1 MSSIIKS
8 VKRWFAS
15 PAIETSGSSNRTQII
30 SRDQHSISR
39 KDISENALK
48 VLYRL
53 SNAGYESF
61 LVGGGVRDILL
72 GLHPKDFDIA
82 TNATPEQVKELFRNC
97 RIVGRR
103 FRLAHILFGRDVIE
117 VATFRAHCDDNI
129 QQAKE
134 GMILR
139 DNVYGDIEEDAI
151 RRDFTINA
159 LYYNIKDF
167 SVHDFCDGLSDL
179 RKRQL
184 RMIGDPETRYREDPV
199 RMLRVVRLA
208 CKLDLSIEQKTL
220 EPIAGLAYLLEQVP
234 AARLW
239 EEYRK
244 LFLAGA
250 GKLTFEKL
258 REFGLFHALFPATDR
273 SLKND
278 DTAQAQQTEQLILD
292 ALENTDTRIATEQ
305 TVNPAFLMAVMLW
318 QPLLES
324 TEALQQKGNNF
335 NDAFFKSMARVL
347 NAQSQH
353 ISIPR
358 RYALV
363 IRDIWSMQLRLP
375 AHHGKKAW
383 SIFEHP
389 RFRAAYDFLLLRSQS
404 DPRQKE
410 LADWWTKFQDA
421 DANARRQMLQQ
432 TGGGKKRRR
441 RKPRNQKRQQ
451 ANKNRH

>member
-8 VKRWFAS
+8 VKGWFSS
-15 PAIETSGSSNRTQII
+15 PATDTPGAGTSTQII
-30 SRDQHSISR
+30 TRDQHSISR
-39 KDISENALK
+39 KDISDNALK

-82 TNATPEQVKELFRNC
+82 TNATPEQIKELFRNC
-97 RIVGRR
+97 RIIGRR

-167 SVHDFCDGLSDL
+167 SVHDFCDGLADL

-199 RMLRVVRLA
+199 RMLRAVRLA
-208 CKLDLSIEQKTL
+208 CKLNLTIEPNTLKPVAELSHF
-220 EPIAGLAYLLEQVP
+220 LEQVP

-250 GKLTFEKL
+250 AKLTFQKL
-258 REFGLFHALFPATDR
+258 REYGLFHALFPATDR
-273 SLKND
+273 TLKHD
-278 DTAQAQQTEQLILD
+278 DSTQTKVTEQLVLD
-292 ALENTDTRIATEQ
+292 ALENTDTRIASEQ

-324 TEALQQKGNNF
+324 TEALQQKGINF

-347 NAQSQH
+347 NAQNQH

-375 AHHGKKAW
+375 AYHGKKAW

-404 DPRQKE
+404 DPLQKE
-410 LADWWTKFQDA
+410 LADWWTKFQEA
-421 DANARRQMLQQ
+421 DANDRRQMLHK
-432 TGGGKKRRR
+432 TGSGKKRRR
-441 RKPRNQKRQQ
+441 RKPRNQKRQP
-451 ANKNRH
+451 ANKSKH

>member
-8 VKRWFAS
+8 VKRWFAT
-15 PAIETSGSSNRTQII
+15 PATETPGSGANTQII

-39 KDISENALK
+39 KDISDNALK

-82 TNATPEQVKELFRNC
+82 TNATPEQIKELFRNC
-97 RIVGRR
+97 RIIGRR

-167 SVHDFCDGLSDL
+167 SVHDFCDGLADL

-199 RMLRVVRLA
+199 RMLRAVRLA
-208 CKLDLSIEQKTL
+208 CKLNLTIEHNTLKPVAELSHF
-220 EPIAGLAYLLEQVP
+220 LEQVP

-250 GKLTFEKL
+250 AKLTFQKL
-258 REFGLFHALFPATDR
+258 REYGLFHALFPATDR
-273 SLKND
+273 ALKHD
-278 DTAQAQQTEQLILD
+278 DSPQTKATEQLVLD
-292 ALENTDTRIATEQ
+292 ALENTDSRIATDQ

-324 TEALQQKGNNF
+324 TEALQQKGTNF

-347 NAQSQH
+347 NAQNQH

-375 AHHGKKAW
+375 VYHGKKAW
-383 SIFEHP
+383 SVFEHP

-410 LADWWTKFQDA
+410 LADWWTKFQEA
-421 DANARRQMLQQ
+421 DANDRRQMLQK
-432 TGGGKKRRR
+432 TGTGKKNRR
-441 RKPRNQKRQQ
+441 RKPRNQKRQP
-451 ANKNRH
+451 ANKNKH